1 MNERGTRKSRKDI
14 ASPEKKKTPRSL
26 CVASVGVFIHSRF
39 SLFSFAPFRT
49 PLGFARP
56 TLSRKERFA
65 EFKGNKQVIKRFNA
79 IMYLKSGSWQIS
91 DIEINFKSCNG
102 LNRRFSQADDVR
114 KDRVVKYIVVYRHF

>member
-1 MNERGTRKSRKDI
+1 MEKILRVPKRKGPLR
-14 ASPEKKKTPRSL
+14 RL
-26 CVASVGVFIHSRF
+26 CVAFVGVFINSRS
-39 SLFSFAPFRT
+39 SLLSFAPFRT

-56 TLSRKERFA
+56 TLSQKERFA

-79 IMYLKSGSWQIS
+79 IMYLKSISWQIS

-102 LNRRFSQADDVR
+102 LNRRFSQAHDVG